1 MPGLSLH
8 VVDVTLGR
16 PAAGMRVEV
25 FRISPTPGRIAE
37 GTLSAHGSFD
47 HPIVSETLTA
57 GSYEV
62 IFHAGAFFAES
73 ALGQSDP
80 PFLDLVPFR
89 FNIADPTQHHH
100 LPMKITPWGFSLYRG
115 A

>member
-8 VVDVTLGR
+8 VVDTARGK
-16 PAAGMRVEV
+16 PARGMKVEV
-25 FRISPTPGRIAE
+25 FHRGALIADGHLGAG
-37 GTLSAHGSFD
+37 GTLD
-47 HPIVSETLTA
+47 LHPITTTVLEA
-57 GSYEV
+57 GTYEV
-62 IFHAGAFFAES
+62 VFHAGAFFAGA
-73 ALGQSDP
+73 ALELTDP

-89 FNIADPTQHHH
+89 FNIADPAQHYH